1 MVIAITTTLFFLQP
15 DRVVAFHIPKKSNTF
30 LRKQQYKNERSLVVI
45 FSSLGAGG
53 NSDRPNNN
61 NNNGNR
67 NSWDD
72 FLDPNK
78 EEESEQLRKARE
90 YMSDNSLPISFGQE
104 IPKLSKE
111 VEQSTSSDTTTN
123 TSSAITYNNNNRNQ
137 FVVGGLTPEAVD
149 NNPYIAVVTKLSPS
163 DLISKFTKSAPPS
176 VLNAVRNT
184 ILGLIGG
191 LPKMAFETTT
201 VTTGQKLA
209 SLMFQLQMTG
219 YMFKNAEYRL
229 SLQQSLGNNN
239 NNIHYDSQW
248 ALTGE
253 VDDSKIDPL
262 QGKVKGKL
270 RIKYNR
276 DFDGDSNNN
285 EETSDRG
292 GKTLEMEVDAAA
304 YMSELRSEVAKLR
317 DELISQKKEK
327 DDSLRKDL
335 LQYIRTLPQKELQ
348 SLTSTTS
355 PDVLIAMKGL
365 VNAVMM
371 GIGDGQV
378 GPATVTELTGEAIA
392 QLCMWQLVI
401 GYNLRTLEV
410 REEMRKSL
418 VAADS
423 SNSGNRYH
431 QDDHFPDEMG
441 GVDFSEPGAL
451 Q

>member
-1 MVIAITTTLFFLQP
+1 V
-15 DRVVAFHIPKKSNTF
+15 
-30 LRKQQYKNERSLVVI
+30 
-45 FSSLGAGG
+45 GGG
-53 NSDRPNNN
+53 NSDRPNN

-90 YMSDNSLPISFGQE
+90 YMSDNSLPISFGQD
-104 IPKLSKE
+104 IPFNNNINILN
-111 VEQSTSSDTTTN
+111 EQQSSSSSNTTETP
-123 TSSAITYNNNNRNQ
+123 SSAITYNNRNQ
-137 FVVGGLTPEAVD
+137 FVVGGLTPEDVD

-163 DLISKFTKSAPPS
+163 DLISKFTKTAPPS

-229 SLQQSLGNNN
+229 SLQQSLGSSNQ
-239 NNIHYDSQW
+239 DSTW
-248 ALTGE
+248 ALTGD
-253 VDDSKIDPL
+253 VDDSSKIDPL
-262 QGKVKGKL
+262 KGKVKGKL

-276 DFDGDSNNN
+276 ADVVDD
-285 EETSDRG
+285 TSGTSSTG
-292 GKTLEMEVDAAA
+292 GEKTLEMEVDAAA

-317 DELISQKKEK
+317 DELLAQKKEK
-327 DDSLRKDL
+327 EDELRKDL

-418 VAADS
+418 VAADIS
-423 SNSGNRYH
+423 QSTNHYH
-431 QDDHFPDEMG
+431 PDDNHFPDELG
-441 GVDFSEPGAL
+441 GVDFSDPGAL